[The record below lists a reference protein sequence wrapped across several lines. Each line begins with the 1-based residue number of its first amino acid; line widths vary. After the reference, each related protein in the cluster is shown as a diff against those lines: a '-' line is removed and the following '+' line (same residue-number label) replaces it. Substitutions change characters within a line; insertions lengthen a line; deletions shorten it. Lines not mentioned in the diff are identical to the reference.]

1 MVKMG
6 KEIILATMFLKF
18 TNEKTKTKLNYGI
31 KIPNK

>member
-6 KEIILATMFLKF
+6 KEIILATMFLRI
-18 TNEKTKTKLNYGI
+18 TNEKAKAKLNYGM